1 MVIVPPVKK
10 SPPKPQNSNNGHT
23 RQSLEHHQQYAY
35 QALSSPAPHR
45 PVHLDVG
52 RQLHY
57 PRSESRRTRSCP
69 LRESPT
75 RGGSGLCRTPRHQIP
90 TASIRPRI
98 NTQRIPTRGRSEQV
112 CSGVPTVRVDTYE
125 ASALVRKGLRGAIVE
140 EAFRLSCS
148 KGISFIET
156 KRWLSST
163 FIVKGPEEVLDSIA
177 ARVRKF
183 A

>member
-1 MVIVPPVKK
+1 M
-10 SPPKPQNSNNGHT
+10 
-23 RQSLEHHQQYAY
+23 
-35 QALSSPAPHR
+35 
-45 PVHLDVG
+45 
-52 RQLHY
+52 
-57 PRSESRRTRSCP
+57 
-69 LRESPT
+69 
-75 RGGSGLCRTPRHQIP
+75 
-90 TASIRPRI
+90 
-98 NTQRIPTRGRSEQV
+98 
-112 CSGVPTVRVDTYE
+112 RVDTYE
-125 ASALVRKGLRGAIVE
+125 AGALVRKGLRGAIVE